1 MNIKNW
7 IVFINFARHFGQM
20 MCPFAFEQKKTFVL
34 LIAPKIP
41 TTYSHFITYSHL
53 LQNIF
58 FLMFVNQRKI
68 KRNEVV
74 INNFTESTSVSDKVL
89 DTFIFLD
96 TFVCTCL

>member
-1 MNIKNW
+1 
-7 IVFINFARHFGQM
+7 
-20 MCPFAFEQKKTFVL
+20 
-34 LIAPKIP
+34 
-41 TTYSHFITYSHL
+41 
-53 LQNIF
+53 
-58 FLMFVNQRKI
+58 MFVNQRKI